1 MRATRAAVGLVIA
14 GALLGGCGT
23 SETGAP
29 TGGTESSGPGP
40 SSSEE
45 APGNAVPVYYGA
57 KTGAGWRLYRE
68 FHKTHDDDAAT
79 SAVRDA
85 LSGDAAVDPDYKS
98 LWPSGW
104 APRGPVKHAGGVIT
118 VDLTEPND
126 EGEEATKET
135 TDLAVQQLIYT
146 AQGALQSKDPVRI
159 LVAGKPVEHLLG
171 FVSTAKP
178 ISRVDPTKVRS
189 LVQID
194 NPMDGGTVG
203 RSVKVSGE
211 ARVWEG
217 NLLWRVVRGGAASGD
232 VVQKGHTTTRSGME
246 FAPYSFT
253 VTLEPGEY
261 TLVAEESDES
271 DGQGRA
277 PYSDTKKITVR

>member
-23 SETGAP
+23 SEPGAP

-45 APGNAVPVYYGA
+45 APGGDAVPVYYGA

-68 FHKTHDDDAAT
+68 FHRAGDGDAAT

-85 LSGDAAVDPDYKS
+85 LSADAAVDPDYKS

-104 APRGPVKHAGGVIT
+104 ALRGPVKHAGGVIT

-146 AQGALQSKDPVRI
+146 VQAALQSKDPVRI
-159 LVAGKPVEHLLG
+159 LVGGKPEEHLLG

-217 NLLWRVVRGGAASGD
+217 NLLWRVVRSSGE